1 MTVEASASKLLCRSA
16 CLVLVL
22 TLVIAGSGIQLA
34 FPTLVSAQT
43 RTVSH
48 GNFTPSSAVKRL
60 DNNTW
65 LIGVEAL
72 LPPPDPG
79 SAVIVANRD
88 FKLPPN
94 GTITKL
100 QGTFGFVAP
109 FGNTGYTS
117 CTMPNAAL
125 GIISVDG
132 KSIPFAVHVDS
143 GGHRDR
149 DMFFS
154 YDVPIKYSEGNARV
168 HVEANPLGCWSDVE
182 IQALMRVEFH

>member
-1 MTVEASASKLLCRSA
+1 MTIEASASKLLCRSA

-34 FPTLVSAQT
+34 FPTLVSAQA

-60 DNNTW
+60 DKNTW

-109 FGNTGYTS
+109 SGIPATQVARCPMPHWESARAFLLL
-117 CTMPNAAL
+117 CTWIAGA
-125 GIISVDG
+125 SR
-132 KSIPFAVHVDS
+132 S
-143 GGHRDR
+143 
-149 DMFFS
+149 
-154 YDVPIKYSEGNARV
+154 
-168 HVEANPLGCWSDVE
+168 
-182 IQALMRVEFH
+182 

>member
-1 MTVEASASKLLCRSA
+1 MRVRMPLLRMA
-16 CLVLVL
+16 CLVGAIALVFACGGESL
-22 TLVIAGSGIQLA
+22 FVA
-34 FPTLVSAQT
+34 SADAQG

-48 GNFTPSSAVKRL
+48 GKFTSTSRIIRE
-60 DNNTW
+60 DENTW

-79 SAVIVANRD
+79 SAVIVAD
-88 FKLPPN
+88 KAFTLPPN

-100 QGTFGFVAP
+100 QGVFGFMAP

-117 CTMPNAAL
+117 CTQPNAAL
-125 GIISVDG
+125 GFVSVDG
-132 KSIPFAVHVDS
+132 KHIPFVIHFDS

-149 DMFFS
+149 DIFFS
-154 YDVPIKYSEGNARV
+154 YDIPIKYTDGNASV

>member
-1 MTVEASASKLLCRSA
+1 MTAETSARNLLCRLICA
-16 CLVLVL
+16 VFAFALGV
-22 TLVIAGSGIQLA
+22 AGCGIQLI
-34 FPTLVSAQT
+34 FPGRVGAQT

-60 DNNTW
+60 DENTW

-79 SAVIVANRD
+79 STVIVANRD
-88 FKLPPN
+88 FELPPN

-109 FGNTGYTS
+109 FGTTSYTS
-117 CTMPNAAL
+117 CINPNAAL

-132 KSIPFAVHVDS
+132 KNIPFAVHVDS

-149 DMFFS
+149 DIFFS
-154 YDVPIKYSEGNARV
+154 YDARV
-168 HVEANPLGCWSDVE
+168 HIEANPLGCWSDVE

>member
-1 MTVEASASKLLCRSA
+1 MTIEASASKLLCRSA

-125 GIISVDG
+125 GIG

-143 GGHRDR
+143 GGIAIVTCSSAT
-149 DMFFS
+149 MFRS
-154 YDVPIKYSEGNARV
+154 S
-168 HVEANPLGCWSDVE
+168 
-182 IQALMRVEFH
+182 IQKEMHASTWKRTRWAAGPMWRSRR